1 MSKKSKEFEYTA
13 NGVKLVIPSF
23 SSLPTRALRKS
34 RKAVDDM
41 DKAFT
46 ILEETLGEDSKEI
59 AILDEMTVEEFG
71 EFVTAWT
78 GGAPVGE
85 SSDS

>member
-1 MSKKSKEFEYTA
+1 MSAKSKTFTYES
-13 NGVKLVIPSF
+13 NGNKFTIPSF

-34 RKAVDDM
+34 RKATDEM

-46 ILEETLGEDSKEI
+46 ILEEAIGADSKEI
-59 AILDEMTVEEFG
+59 AIIDEMTVEEFG
-71 EFVTAWT
+71 EFVQAWT